1 MRDACGLTLA
11 RRVAVDAPPPPSEV
25 LTQFSR
31 SVLRIRRRIDGVAG
45 PARTEPATWSSA
57 QFEDVIATLD
67 GVADIAAR
75 AADRLRGYRDSAS

>member
-1 MRDACGLTLA
+1 MKDGHGMTLA
-11 RRVAVDAPPPPSEV
+11 HCVAVDTAASQSEA

-31 SVLRIRRRIDGVAG
+31 SVVRIRRRIEGASG
-45 PARTEPATWSSA
+45 PSRTEPATWSGT

-75 AADRLRGYRDSAS
+75 AADRLRGYRDSM